1 LVELQILEHN
11 EKKIRVIF
19 KDVHRSYAN
28 AIRRFA
34 ICEVPT
40 MAIDEVVILENSS
53 VMYDE
58 LIASRLGLIPLRT
71 NLTRYFLPEDCDC
84 KSVLGCPKCRVL
96 LVLDVEAGN
105 RTRVVYSGDLRSED
119 EFIKP
124 INNSIPIVKLAPKQI
139 IKLEAYARLGK
150 GKEHAK
156 WQPATVSVLKTI
168 SEEEETCM
176 LYIESLGSLSAGEIL
191 MKSIEILNK
200 KLEDFTEKSKSVK
213 LFE

>member
-1 LVELQILEHN
+1 MVKLQILEHD
-11 EKKIRVIF
+11 EKKIKVIF
-19 KDVHRSYAN
+19 KDIHRSYVN

-40 MAIDEVVILENSS
+40 MAIDEVVVLENSS

-58 LIASRLGLIPLRT
+58 LIAHRLGLIPLKT
-71 NLTRYFLPEDCDC
+71 DLTRYFLPEECDC
-84 KSVLGCPKCRVL
+84 KSALGCPKCRVL

-119 EFIKP
+119 EFVKP
-124 INNSIPIVKLAPKQI
+124 VSDSIPIVKLAPKQA

-156 WQPATVSVLKTI
+156 WQPATVSVLTPV
-168 SEEEETCM
+168 SEEEDTYI
-176 LYIESLGSLSAGEIL
+176 LYIESLGSLSSSEIL
-191 MKSIEILNK
+191 TKATEILYK
-200 KLEDFTEKSKSVK
+200 KLVEFAEKSKSVK
-213 LFE
+213 

>member
-1 LVELQILEHN
+1 MKLQILEHD
-11 EKKIRVIF
+11 EKKIKVIF
-19 KDVHRSYAN
+19 KDIHRSYVN

-40 MAIDEVVILENSS
+40 MAIDEVVVLENSS

-58 LIASRLGLIPLRT
+58 LIAHRLGLIPLKT
-71 NLTRYFLPEDCDC
+71 DLTRYFLPEECDC
-84 KSVLGCPKCRVL
+84 KSALGCPKCRVL

-119 EFIKP
+119 EFVKP
-124 INNSIPIVKLAPKQI
+124 VSDSIPIVKLAPKQA

-156 WQPATVSVLKTI
+156 WQPATVSVLTPV
-168 SEEEETCM
+168 SEEEDTYI
-176 LYIESLGSLSAGEIL
+176 LYIESLGSLSSSEIL
-191 MKSIEILNK
+191 TKATEILYK
-200 KLEDFTEKSKSVK
+200 KLVEFAEKSKSVK
-213 LFE
+213 